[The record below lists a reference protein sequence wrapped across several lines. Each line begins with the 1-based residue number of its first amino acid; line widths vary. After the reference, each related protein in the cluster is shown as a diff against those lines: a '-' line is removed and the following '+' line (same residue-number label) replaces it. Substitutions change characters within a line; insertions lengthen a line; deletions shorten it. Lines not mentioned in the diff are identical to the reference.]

1 MDIKEPIIQT
11 PEERRK
17 MCRSRPDYSDRR
29 TNTRFLGEFPVT
41 IYVGKDGNEKV
52 YHAIARD
59 VSDGGILLENVDI
72 PENEGRI
79 RLDFKIPEATMPEE
93 YLHGKISVEGDVR
106 RYDKDGRKVGI
117 AFTKGLSQ
125 QLESTWN
132 FLRLPAVL
140 GLFLTIAL
148 IFYLKRENVY
158 FFFFDIP
165 VFLYSITVS
174 SYLISRFL
182 FASIYR
188 APKATDYRP
197 TVSIIVPAFN
207 EGGAIRQTIINAL
220 EISYPREKF
229 QVIAVNDGSS
239 DNTLDV
245 MKDIRNS
252 YPDLIIV
259 DMEQNRG
266 KRPAL
271 EAGTRISNGEILV
284 FVDSDS
290 LLEPD
295 AVKKIV
301 DAFVDPKIAG
311 VCGHCDVA
319 NQWTNILTKMQSV
332 RYYVGFR
339 VMKAAE
345 SIFDTV
351 TCLSGPLAAY
361 RRDVLMA
368 VMDDWV
374 NQTILGRPATYGDD
388 RSLTNFILKL
398 KYKVIYDSRSRCR
411 TIVPQSYRQFFK
423 QQMRW
428 KRSWFRESLRL
439 STFVWRL
446 QPLMS
451 ISFYLGFILPVL
463 GPLVVLRSIIWVPL
477 VHHGSPLVY
486 ILGVFLMS
494 SLMSVVYLFVKRSRL
509 WVYGIFFCFF
519 YMFVIIWQM
528 PWAMVTFT
536 KTKWGTRA

>member
-1 MDIKEPIIQT
+1 M

-29 TNTRFLGEFPVT
+29 TSMRFVGEFPVT
-41 IYVGKDGNEKV
+41 IYVGKDGSEKV
-52 YHAIARD
+52 YHAMARD

-72 PENEGRI
+72 PENESRI
-79 RLDFKIPEATMPEE
+79 RLDFKIPEAAMPEE
-93 YLHGKISVEGDVR
+93 YLHGKISVEGEVR
-106 RYDKDGRKVGI
+106 HYDKSGRKAGI
-117 AFTKGLSQ
+117 AFTKGLGQ
-125 QLESTWN
+125 QLEGTWN
-132 FLRLPAVL
+132 FLRFPAVL
-140 GLFLTIAL
+140 GLLLTLGL
-148 IFYLKRENVY
+148 IFYMKRENVY

-182 FASIYR
+182 FASVYR
-188 APKATDYRP
+188 APRSADYQP
-197 TVSIIVPAFN
+197 TVSIIIPAFN
-207 EGGAIRQTIINAL
+207 EGAAIRQTIINAL
-220 EISYPREKF
+220 EISYPRDKF
-229 QVIAVNDGSS
+229 QVIAVNDGST
-239 DNTLDV
+239 DNTLEV
-245 MKDIRNS
+245 MKEIRNS

-259 DMEQNRG
+259 NMEQNRG

-271 EAGTRISNGEILV
+271 EAGTRISSGEILV

-290 LLEPD
+290 LIEPD
-295 AVKKIV
+295 AVNKIV
-301 DAFVDPKIAG
+301 DAFVDPKVAG

-319 NQWTNILTKMQSV
+319 NQWTNLLTKMQSV
-332 RYYVGFR
+332 RYYIGFR

-345 SIFDTV
+345 SIFDAV

-374 NQTILGRPATYGDD
+374 NQTILGRRATYGDD
-388 RSLTNFILKL
+388 RSLTNYILKL

-411 TIVPQSYRQFFK
+411 TIVPQNYRQFFK

-463 GPLVVLRSIIWVPL
+463 GPFIVVRSIIWMPL
-477 VHHGSPLVY
+477 VHSASPITYL
-486 ILGVFLMS
+486 LGIFLMS
-494 SLMSVVYLFVKRSRL
+494 SLMSVIYLFVKRSRL
-509 WVYGIFFCFF
+509 WVYGVFFCFF

-528 PWAMVTFT
+528 PWAMVTLT
-536 KTKWGTRA
+536 KTKWGTRT